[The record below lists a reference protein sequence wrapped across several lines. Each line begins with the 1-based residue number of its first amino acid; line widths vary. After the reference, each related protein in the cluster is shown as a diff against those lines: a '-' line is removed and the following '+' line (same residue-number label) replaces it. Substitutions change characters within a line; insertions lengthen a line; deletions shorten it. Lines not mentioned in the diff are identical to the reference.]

1 MNSNQTR
8 VRFLKSSAV
17 VLTVTGLAKVFAAT
31 GPARALDVPG
41 PILGLS
47 FRHLLLL
54 VGLVELLIAFFCVF
68 TEKRSLSVAA
78 IAWLSTNFL
87 LYRMGLWWM
96 GWHKPC
102 GCLGNLTD
110 ALRISPETADLIAKV
125 LLAYLLI
132 GSYALLAW
140 EWRATRV
147 ERRLSQPT
155 PMDQTHE
162 I

>member
-1 MNSNQTR
+1 MQTW
-8 VRFLKSSAV
+8 FLKTSAV
-17 VLTVTGLAKVFAAT
+17 VLTATGLAKVFAAT
-31 GPARALDVPG
+31 GPARALDVPD

-54 VGLVELLIAFFCVF
+54 VGLAELFIAFFCVF

-87 LYRMGLWWM
+87 LYRLGLWWM

-110 ALRISPETADLIAKV
+110 VLHISPQTADNIMKL
-125 LLAYLLI
+125 LLAYLLF
-132 GSYALLAW
+132 GSYGLLLC
-140 EWRATRV
+140 
-147 ERRLSQPT
+147 RLWQRNPGAG
-155 PMDQTHE
+155 DGQTSGPPLGMNR
-162 I
+162 

>member
-1 MNSNQTR
+1 MQMKTW
-8 VRFLKSSAV
+8 FLKTGAV

-31 GPARALDVPG
+31 GPARALDVPD

-54 VGLVELLIAFFCVF
+54 VGLAELFIAFFCTF
-68 TEKRSLSVAA
+68 TDKRSLSVAA

-87 LYRMGLWWM
+87 LYRLGLWWM

-125 LLAYLLI
+125 ILVYLIL
-132 GSYALLAW
+132 GSYALLVW
-140 EWRATRV
+140 EWRQHRKSVA
-147 ERRLSQPT
+147 LG
-155 PMDQTHE
+155 QTKLDTASTVDS
-162 I
+162 